1 MSIKMLEVVELAK
14 SYGAVVGVKH
24 ILDTDKEMVHFT
36 PKELVDFFDG
46 AKKQGRDGLVRHPLP
61 SQANKEG
68 GGSMAF
74 TVCEVVLI
82 AVGSC
87 IVGIIV
93 QMLWKWVEK

>member
-1 MSIKMLEVVELAK
+1 MDTKVLEIVELAK

-24 ILDTDKEMVHFT
+24 RLDADKEMVHFT
-36 PKELVDFFDG
+36 PEELVDFFDG

-74 TVCEVVLI
+74 TACEVMLVVAGACVVSIIIQMVWEWLI
-82 AVGSC
+82 
-87 IVGIIV
+87 
-93 QMLWKWVEK
+93 K